1 MPQRAN
7 CTKPKGTL
15 IAAGVSK
22 VMVPGQGFP
31 TTGSRQMMVRLGR
44 GPMTYPAGQSSE
56 SWKHV
61 ETGKSLYVGL
71 RRLIKLE
78 ERSDCWMS

>member
-7 CTKPKGTL
+7 HTKPRGIL
-15 IAAGVSK
+15 IANGVLK
-22 VMVPGQGFP
+22 VMVLGWGPQMI
-31 TTGSRQMMVRLGR
+31 GSGQMMVRLGR

-71 RRLIKLE
+71 KRLIKLV
-78 ERSDCWMS
+78 ER